1 MAKGGFPFAKKSAG
15 AAKSKPNP
23 FAGGKGK
30 APPFGKNQQAA
41 ESGPPVA
48 MPFKKGGKVR

>member
-1 MAKGGFPFAKKSAG
+1 MAKGGFPFGKKAAG

-30 APPFGKNQQAA
+30 APPFGKA
-41 ESGPPVA
+41 PPEA
-48 MPFKKGGKVR
+48 MPFKKGGKVK